1 MTPLLAQRSS
11 RRTPASGNTKTLNS
25 RSAAEAQ
32 SDEKQ
37 DATAGGRGS
46 STRKRKLATMFENV
60 VQSTEEAGSQLP
72 RPFQAVD
79 SAPRTEPSPG
89 GASVIAE
96 GDNGGLE
103 DSIPSTER
111 TGKKRKKRKSIGQN
125 SRKRARTSM
134 PVTDAT
140 DIFISPQSVSRA
152 NDQQHD
158 VASEPAAEPNV
169 LQEQT
174 VPRPASE
181 SAAKVKRKKRKSI
194 GKLPKVKRKSLTV
207 ASPSAQNVQATIT
220 TEGELSMQQENT
232 SSVPRRKPQKV
243 LAPVEEM
250 SEDDF
255 HEEPSSATRPG
266 KQKQPADDDILPS
279 AQTSRPGRP
288 KKSDVSVTVPASKR
302 ASKPLTARSRA
313 PGRTSRPR
321 TSSPVPDSPVPDS
334 PDRPPR
340 KEKPGTIPITVHRL
354 SRPQPTDHSSADED
368 ILAAVNP
375 FPKRSGVNAIDVL
388 SQICRELVAKAAE
401 NLKSGEAKER
411 GARKRVETRKRKAVE
426 MFGEELDARLFLMTE
441 ALDNNYA
448 LTIRLRQANKEKVA
462 RREEL
467 LKIKR
472 FRAEV
477 AIETDEVRAR
487 HERDSK
493 VAQVRFPLSS
503 HQSSVLVLCPQ
514 C

>member
-1 MTPLLAQRSS
+1 
-11 RRTPASGNTKTLNS
+11 
-25 RSAAEAQ
+25 
-32 SDEKQ
+32 
-37 DATAGGRGS
+37 
-46 STRKRKLATMFENV
+46 MFENV
-60 VQSTEEAGSQLP
+60 VPSTVEAGSQLP
-72 RPFQAVD
+72 QPFPVVD
-79 SAPRTEPSPG
+79 SAPRTEPSAG
-89 GASVIAE
+89 EASVIAT
-96 GDNGGLE
+96 GDNGGLG
-103 DSIPSTER
+103 DSIHSTER

-125 SRKRARTSM
+125 SRKRARTSI
-134 PVTDAT
+134 PVTNAT
-140 DIFISPQSVSRA
+140 DIFVSPPSFSSA
-152 NDQQHD
+152 NNQQHD
-158 VASEPAAEPNV
+158 AASEPAAEPDV
-169 LQEQT
+169 LPEQT
-174 VPRPASE
+174 SPRPESE

-207 ASPSAQNVQATIT
+207 ASPSAQNVQATTT

-255 HEEPSSATRPG
+255 DEEPSSATRPG

-279 AQTSRPGRP
+279 AQASRPGRP
-288 KKSDVSVTVPASKR
+288 RKSDVSVTVAASKR

-313 PGRTSRPR
+313 PRRTFRPR
-321 TSSPVPDSPVPDS
+321 TSSPVPDSPN
-334 PDRPPR
+334 RRPR

-368 ILAAVNP
+368 ILAAANP
-375 FPKRSGVNAIDVL
+375 FPRRSGVNAIDVL

-426 MFGEELDARLFLMTE
+426 MFGEELDARLFQMTE

-467 LKIKR
+467 LEIKR
-472 FRAEV
+472 LTAEV

-487 HERDSK
+487 HGRDSK

-503 HQSSVLVLCPQ
+503 LQSSVLVLCPQ